1 MMIHCANLCQS
12 IPVDAS
18 PLHIIT
24 PRCPWPETC
33 LKCFNRSTCFSCFNL
48 QSANIVIIFD
58 WSQRKSHG
66 NHSPTVTWDI
76 NIPIYS
82 IRVIFFIPRILPSK
96 NWGVA
101 GCSPG
106 REARPCCFFLS
117 HILENCIRFE
127 EIDPVII
134 CNCQVSNA
142 LILRLHLPTHQVVK
156 TQMFNT
162 RPQET

>member
-1 MMIHCANLCQS
+1 MLQPFNLLQ
-12 IPVDAS
+12 
-18 PLHIIT
+18 L
-24 PRCPWPETC
+24 
-33 LKCFNRSTCFSCFNL
+33 LQFNL

-58 WSQRKSHG
+58 WSQRKSRG

-82 IRVIFFIPRILPSK
+82 IRGYQGHLFHSK
-96 NWGVA
+96 NSA
-101 GCSPG
+101 IEELRRG
-106 REARPCCFFLS
+106 RLFTWKGSKAMLFLS
-117 HILENCIRFE
+117 VSHFGKYTLKSSICIRFE